1 MWQAWTNGILG
12 LWLIL
17 AAFLGFGPTAN
28 LANNLIVGALVGITA
43 STALKGKPGQSW
55 SALVFAVWMIVAAFI
70 PSLVD
75 GAGYL
80 YNDLISGLVITIAGF
95 ASFGHS
101 HQEKLA

>member
-28 LANNLIVGALVGITA
+28 LVDNLIVGALVGITA
-43 STALKGKPGQSW
+43 STALKAKPSQSW
-55 SALVFAVWMIVAAFI
+55 TALIFAVWMIVAAFI
-70 PSLVD
+70 PSLID

-80 YNDLISGLVITIAGF
+80 YNDLIAGIIITIAGF
-95 ASFGHS
+95 ASFGHAQQ
-101 HQEKLA
+101 HKLA